1 MAANEIHMY
10 AREFAKLIDHTNV
23 KPDATERDIAK
34 LCDEAIEHEFASA
47 CVSSCWVPMVR
58 HRLRETDV
66 KTCSVVG
73 FPFGAQ
79 ILHAKAFETR
89 EAVASGADEIDA
101 VINVGFLLSGRAA
114 QVQAELD
121 ELVDAAGDAAV
132 KIIIEACY
140 LSDEQKVLAATLARD
155 AGAAFVKTSTGYG
168 TGGAKVEDVELLR
181 KNVPGIKIKA
191 SGGIRTFGE
200 AKKLIEAG
208 ASRIGA
214 SSGPGL
220 MKGMDK

>member
-1 MAANEIHMY
+1 MASYGVHMY
-10 AREFAKLIDHTNV
+10 AQEFAKFIDHTNV
-23 KPDATERDIAK
+23 KPDATERDIAR
-34 LCDEAIEHEFASA
+34 LCDEAIEYEFASA

-58 HRLRETDV
+58 QRLRDTDI

-79 ILHAKAFETR
+79 IFHAKAFETR

-101 VINVGFLLSGRAA
+101 VINIGFLLSGRTA

-121 ELVDAAGDAAV
+121 DLVDAAGDAAV

-140 LSDEQKVLAATLARD
+140 LSEEQKVLAATLARD

-181 KNVPGIKIKA
+181 KKVPGIKIKA
-191 SGGIRTFGE
+191 SGGIRTFE
-200 AKKLIEAG
+200 DAKKLIEAG

-214 SSGPGL
+214 SSGPTL
-220 MKGMDK
+220 MKGFK

>member
-1 MAANEIHMY
+1 MDTNEVRMY
-10 AREFAKLIDHTNV
+10 AREFAKFIDHTNV
-23 KPDATERDIAK
+23 KPDALERDIAR
-34 LCDEAIEHEFASA
+34 LCDEAIEYEFASA

-58 HRLRETDV
+58 QRLRDTDI

-79 ILHAKAFETR
+79 ILHAKAFETKA
-89 EAVASGADEIDA
+89 AVASGADEIDA
-101 VINVGFLLSGRAA
+101 VINIGFLLSGRVA

-155 AGAAFVKTSTGYG
+155 AGATFVKTSTGYG
-168 TGGAKVEDVELLR
+168 TGGAKAEDVELLR
-181 KNVPGIKIKA
+181 KNVHGIKIKA
-191 SGGIRTFGE
+191 SGGVRTFDE
-200 AKKLIEAG
+200 AKKLIDSG

-220 MKGMDK
+220 MKGLK